1 MRKLTFFIACL
12 FMIGVGLVNAQSKS
26 VSGKVL
32 SAEDGQPVIGASVVV
47 KGTTDGTIT
56 DVNGSFTL
64 TVPSASSI
72 LWFSYVGM
80 KTIELQATNNMVVRL
95 ESDTKIMD
103 ELVVTALGMKR
114 ERKALGYAVQDVK
127 AEELT
132 RAGSNSLSS
141 ALQGKLSGVE
151 IKPSSGMPGAS
162 SQIIIRGARSFT
174 GNNSPL
180 YVIDGMPIS
189 STADYGTGNGVTGTD
204 NATRSVDI
212 DPNDIESVN
221 VLKGQAAA
229 ALYGIR
235 ASNGVIV
242 ITTKSGKG
250 AKTTKPIISVNT
262 SLSGDRVSRLPE
274 IQTTWAQGTPNSA
287 WTSTSPAT
295 TAKYLFNPNGSTNWG
310 PRISDLPKDPTY
322 GGETVNTYT
331 GTTNTVAQP
340 GKYYVPQRKIGGL
353 DPWATPQSY
362 DNISTFFGTGIT
374 LNNSLNISQATD
386 KSNFSVGFGNT
397 NQTGIIEGTSMNR
410 INAKALAETK
420 LSNTWKTGFSANY
433 TQTYIEKAPGAN
445 DGLVATVY
453 SAPSNYDLKGLP
465 YASPTDPYTQIL
477 YRATNF
483 NNPYWAIANNKFNE
497 KTNRFF
503 GNAYV
508 EYSPKIGTDKSLTLK
523 YQAGAD
529 SYTTHNEDIHE
540 YKSKNTLGSVINKGV
555 TTTVYNSL
563 LTANYDMTLLDEIKI
578 NVIAGNEINHEVYKS
593 YWEQGQNFNFG
604 GWPHINNATIK
615 DASESKS
622 QYRTI
627 GFFGNLMA
635 SYKDMLYLNAS
646 LRSDVVSSMPRG
658 NRAFTYP
665 SISLGFIATE
675 LEALK
680 NNDIL
685 SFAKIRASYAEV
697 GQAGSY
703 TPNYYSTPSYS
714 GGFWT
719 GAPIVYPI
727 NSVVSYTPNNVMYDP
742 NLKPQNTKGYE
753 LGGDFKF
760 LDNLFGIEYTYSRQN
775 VTDQIFSVPLAGSTG
790 ASSLV
795 MNGGAI
801 HTNTHE
807 LLISINPI
815 RKKNIDWVVNINF
828 TKMDNYVDELAPGVE
843 SIFLGGFVTPQVR
856 AGIGEKFPVIYG
868 SQYKRDAQGRI
879 LVNETTTS
887 PYYGMPMIGSP
898 GVIGKVAPDFIMG
911 ASTTLRV
918 KSITLS
924 ATFDW
929 KNGGQMYHGTNGLLT
944 YTYGLAKSTDD
955 RETPFTYPGYK
966 ADGTPNNIQRGGV
979 NDPAAYYNLN
989 ANTLGSIDEAFV
1001 FNNSYLKMRELSLS
1015 YSLPKMKSLSV
1026 TISGFARNFLL
1037 WTNLPNFDPEATQGN
1052 TNMGG
1057 AFERF
1062 TTPQSS
1068 SVGMGLNVVF

>member
-1 MRKLTFFIACL
+1 MRKLTFLWACL
-12 FMIGVGLVNAQSKS
+12 FLIGVGLVNAQSKS

-32 SAEDGQPVIGASVVV
+32 SAEDGQPVIGASVMV
-47 KGTTDGTIT
+47 KGTSTGTIT
-56 DVNGSFTL
+56 DVNGGFTITL
-64 TVPSASSI
+64 PSGPSI

-80 KTIELQATNNMVVRL
+80 KTLELPAANNMVVRL
-95 ESDTKIMD
+95 ESDSKVID
-103 ELVVTALGMKR
+103 EIVVTAMGMKR

-127 AEELT
+127 AEDLT

-141 ALQGKLSGVE
+141 ALQGKLAGVE

-162 SQIIIRGARSFT
+162 TQITIRGARSFT

-180 YVIDGMPIS
+180 YIIDGMPVA
-189 STADYGTGNGVTGTD
+189 STADYSTGNGVTGTD

-212 DPNDIESVN
+212 DPNDIESIN

-250 AKTTKPIISVNT
+250 AKSTKPIISFN
-262 SLSGDRVSRLPE
+262 SSASGDRVSRLPE
-274 IQTTWAQGTPNSA
+274 IQTRWAQGTPNSA
-287 WTSTSPAT
+287 WTTTSAAT
-295 TAKYLFNPNGSTNWG
+295 VPKYLFNPNGSTNWG
-310 PRISDLPKDPTY
+310 PQIVDLPKDPTY
-322 GGETVNTYT
+322 GGNVANTNNGNDITKY
-331 GTTNTVAQP
+331 AD
-340 GKYYVPQRKIGGL
+340 KYYVPQRKIGGL
-353 DPWATPQSY
+353 DPWVTPASY
-362 DNISTFFGTGIT
+362 DNISTFFETGLT

-386 KSNFSVGFGNT
+386 KSNYSVGFGNT
-397 NQTGIIEGTSMNR
+397 SQTGIVPGTSMNR

-453 SAPSNYDLKGLP
+453 AAPSNYDLKGIP
-465 YASPTDPYTQIL
+465 FASPTDPYLQIL

-503 GNAYV
+503 GNAYL
-508 EYSPKIGTDKSLTLK
+508 EFAPIKSLLFK
-523 YQAGAD
+523 YQVGAD

-563 LTANYDMTLLDEIKI
+563 LTANYDVTLMDEIKI
-578 NVIAGNEINHEVYKS
+578 NVVAGNEINHEVYKS

-604 GWPHINNATIK
+604 GWPHINNSTVK
-615 DASESKS
+615 DASEAKS
-622 QYRTI
+622 QNRTV

-646 LRSDVVSSMPRG
+646 LRSDIVSSMPRG
-658 NRAFTYP
+658 NRQFTYP
-665 SISLGFIATE
+665 SVSLGFILTE
-675 LEALK
+675 LDILK
-680 NNDIL
+680 NNNIL
-685 SFAKIRASYAEV
+685 SFAKVRASYAEV

-719 GAPIVYPI
+719 AAPIVYPL

-742 NLKPQNTKGYE
+742 NLKPQNTQGFE
-753 LGGDFKF
+753 LGTDLKF
-760 LDNLFGIEYTYSRQN
+760 LDNMFGIEYTYSRQN

-807 LLISINPI
+807 LLVSINAI
-815 RKKNIDWVVNINF
+815 RTKKVDWTVNVNF

-868 SQYKRDAQGRI
+868 SQYKRDAQGRV
-879 LVNETTTS
+879 LVNETPTS

-898 GVIGKVAPDFIMG
+898 GVIGKVAPEFIMG

-918 KSITLS
+918 ADFTLS

-944 YTYGLAKSTDD
+944 YTYGLAKSTED
-955 RETPFTYPGYK
+955 RETPFIYPGFK
-966 ADGTPNNIQRGGV
+966 ADGTANNIQRGGA

-1001 FNNSYLKMRELSLS
+1001 FDNSFIKMRELSLS
-1015 YSLPKMKSLSV
+1015 YKLPKIKSFNITVSA
-1026 TISGFARNFLL
+1026 FARNFLL
-1037 WTNLPNFDPEATQGN
+1037 WTNLPNFDPEASQGN